1 MVQIVEGLHPFTYA
15 AAAGVFAWLL
25 SAFGA
30 ALIFATKGFNQ
41 KFFDAMLGFAAGVM
55 IAATFWSL
63 LEPSIE
69 MSASSGMTAWF
80 PAAAGFLLG
89 TVCLRM
95 ADKFLPH
102 VHHGLSEEDAEGIK
116 TPWPRSTLLVLAIT
130 LHNIPEGLA
139 LGVAIGAAA
148 SGFPEASAAAAL
160 ALTIGIGVHNIPEG
174 FAVSAAVRREGF
186 SRMKSLWYGQLSA
199 AVYPFASLAGLAAV
213 VWTRTL
219 LPYAL
224 GFAGGAMIFVVVEE
238 VIPESQRGGN
248 TDLAT
253 AGTIIGF
260 LGMMILDVAIG

>member
-1 MVQIVEGLHPFTYA
+1 MLGTIQNFSPFTQA
-15 AAAGVFAWLL
+15 LAAGIFAWLL
-25 SAFGA
+25 SGVGA
-30 ALIFATKGFNQ
+30 GLIFAVKGFNQ
-41 KFFDAMLGFAAGVM
+41 KFFDVMLGFAGGVM

-69 MSASSGMTAWF
+69 MSSSFSVHPWF
-80 PAAAGFLLG
+80 PAASGFLLG
-89 TVCLRM
+89 TIFLRIL
-95 ADKFLPH
+95 DKALPH
-102 VHHGLSEEDAEGIK
+102 VHLGFSREEYEGIK
-116 TPWPRSTLLVLAIT
+116 TSWPRSTLLVLAIT

-148 SGFPEASAAAAL
+148 AGFPEASIAAAL
-160 ALTIGIGVHNIPEG
+160 ALTIGIGFHNIPEG

-186 SRMKSLWYGQLSA
+186 SKAKSLWYGQLSA
-199 AVYPFASLAGLAAV
+199 AVYPAAALIGLAAV
-213 VWTRTL
+213 VWTRAL

-238 VIPESQRGGN
+238 VIPESQVGGN
-248 TDLAT
+248 ADLAT